1 MIFNGKAEDRFIGLM
16 SGTSLD
22 GVDAVLVQFPAPQQ
36 VRVLGRAS
44 LPYPVPLRQALLR
57 LQENHAGELHQ
68 AACVGNQLATLYAEV
83 VEQLLDTCQLS
94 PSAIKAIACHGQT
107 IRHAPEHGYTL
118 QIGNPALLAEL
129 SGIDVVADF
138 RSRDIAAGGQGA
150 PLVPAFHAAVFA
162 HPQQQRVVAN
172 IGGIANISILSPNDT
187 VLGFDTGPGNM
198 LLDAWI
204 QQQRGLAWDE
214 GGQWASQGQV
224 LPDVLHRLLAEPYF
238 SLPPPK
244 STGRD
249 LFSLAWLQSML
260 SGTES
265 AVDVQATLLA
275 LTVESLSQ
283 AIERH
288 ATESEAMF
296 VCGGG
301 AYNHA
306 LMAAL
311 QQRLAP
317 RFISTTATLGIPEMD
332 VEAVA
337 FAWLGQAFFA
347 GDTGNLPAV
356 TGARGPRRLGAY
368 YPA

>member
-36 VRVLGRAS
+36 VKVLGRAS

-68 AACVGNQLATLYAEV
+68 AACVGKQLATLYAEV
-83 VEQLLDTCQLS
+83 VEQLLGTCQLS

-204 QQQRGLAWDE
+204 QQQRGLTWDE

-275 LTVESLSQ
+275 FTVESLSQ

-288 ATESEAMF
+288 ATESEAVF

-317 RFISTTATLGIPEMD
+317 RFVSTTATLGIPEMD

-347 GDTGNLPAV
+347 GDAGNLPAV

>member
-1 MIFNGKAEDRFIGLM
+1 MIFDGKAEDRFIGLM

-83 VEQLLDTCQLS
+83 VEQLLGTCQLS
-94 PSAIKAIACHGQT
+94 PSTIKAIACHGQT

-224 LPDVLHRLLAEPYF
+224 LPDVLQRLLAEPYF

-249 LFSLAWLQSML
+249 LFALAWLQSML

-265 AVDVQATLLA
+265 TVDVQATLLA

-288 ATESEAMF
+288 ATESEAVF

-317 RFISTTATLGIPEMD
+317 RFVSTTATLGIPEMD

-347 GDTGNLPAV
+347 GDAGNLPAV